1 MPIGVIINALS
12 VAAGG
17 VIGALF
23 GHKLPAKIN
32 SELTKIFGVCSMG
45 MGVSSIGL
53 MKNMPAVIFAVIIGT
68 AFGLAVNLGGII
80 NGGATCMEKPVGK
93 LFPNKN
99 KSMSREEYM
108 SMLVTIIVLFCASGT
123 GIYGSLD
130 SGMSGD
136 HTILISKSILD
147 FSTAMIFWRNIR
159 YGGCCSCNSAV
170 CDLPYYIRSSKI
182 YFPTDH
188 AGYDCR
194 LQGMWRLP
202 ASCNWFPDR
211 KDSRFSSRRH
221 DPSHG
226 ACEDRKSVV

>member
-80 NGGATCMEKPVGK
+80 NSGATCMEKPVGK

-147 FSTAMIFWRNIR
+147 FFTAMIF
-159 YGGCCSCNSAV
+159 GGTLGMV

-182 YFPTDH
+182 YLPADH

-194 LQGMWRLP
+194 LQGMRRLP

-211 KDSRFSSRRH
+211 KD
-221 DPSHG
+221 P
-226 ACEDRKSVV
+226 

>member
-12 VAAGG
+12 VATGG

-23 GHKLPAKIN
+23 GHKLPEKFN

-45 MGVSSIGL
+45 MGISSIGL

-68 AFGLAVNLGGII
+68 AFGLAVNLGGMI
-80 NGGATCMEKPVGK
+80 NRGAVCMEKPVGK

-123 GIYGSLD
+123 GIYGALD

-147 FSTAMIFWRNIR
+147 FFTAMIF
-159 YGGCCSCNSAV
+159 GGTLGIGDRSGCNSAMR
-170 CDLPYYIRSSKI
+170 DFSYHIRSSKI
-182 YFPTDH
+182 YLSTDH
-188 AGYDCR
+188 TGYDCR
-194 LQGMWRLP
+194 L
-202 ASCNWFPDR
+202 
-211 KDSRFSSRRH
+211 
-221 DPSHG
+221 
-226 ACEDRKSVV
+226 

>member
-1 MPIGVIINALS
+1 MPIGVIINTLS

-23 GHKLPAKIN
+23 GHKLPVKFNA
-32 SELTKIFGVCSMG
+32 ELTKIFGVCAMG

-68 AFGLAVNLGGII
+68 AIGLAVNLGGMI
-80 NGGATCMEKPVGK
+80 NSAATCMEKPVGK

-147 FSTAMIFWRNIR
+147 FFTAMIF
-159 YGGCCSCNSAV
+159 GGTLGMVIVAV
-170 CDLPYYIRSSKI
+170 AIPQLSLIHI
-182 YFPTDH
+182 
-188 AGYDCR
+188 
-194 LQGMWRLP
+194 
-202 ASCNWFPDR
+202 
-211 KDSRFSSRRH
+211 
-221 DPSHG
+221 
-226 ACEDRKSVV
+226 

>member
-23 GHKLPAKIN
+23 GHKLPEKFN

-68 AFGLAVNLGGII
+68 AFGLAVNLGGMI
-80 NGGATCMEKPVGK
+80 NRGAVCMEKPVGK

-123 GIYGSLD
+123 GIYGALD

-136 HTILISKSILD
+136 HTILISQVDSGFLYCD
-147 FSTAMIFWRNIR
+147 DFWRNI
-159 YGGCCSCNSAV
+159 GDGDCSGCNSAM
-170 CDLPYYIRSSKI
+170 CDFPYYIRSSKI
-182 YFPTDH
+182 YLSTDH
-188 AGYDCR
+188 TGYDCR
-194 LQGMWRLP
+194 L
-202 ASCNWFPDR
+202 
-211 KDSRFSSRRH
+211 
-221 DPSHG
+221 
-226 ACEDRKSVV
+226 